1 MDILPPKSPW
11 MDGDMSRY
19 IYQYH
24 TQMNLVGG
32 DVAVGRHAASSLL
45 PGSWLGVTPP
55 TLPWPLPLVSANGKL
70 ATVATVAVL

>member
-1 MDILPPKSPW
+1 

-32 DVAVGRHAASSLL
+32 DVAVWRHAASWLL
-45 PGSWLGVTPP
+45 VGCHAPDLAMATATGLGKRQTGD
-55 TLPWPLPLVSANGKL
+55 SGDSGNS
-70 ATVATVAVL
+70 VL